1 MTEPTKP
8 TLDTSIESVLKQ
20 NQSVLRV
27 NKDLQETLQ
36 KVNKL
41 LEEGGETTKDNLTNA
56 VKQLDVAREE
66 LEIVKL
72 VANSI
77 QDRSKIIDQ
86 EIKLR
91 AEARSVEEALIR
103 EEIRLARIKTDEAK
117 QLLELAEKTGDQ
129 EKEAFKKA
137 VERAEQDEKRIVSQ
151 LKEIEN
157 LKKIDA
163 SYEKQVGYGKEL
175 AKSMGITSAESTR
188 FGLMFENIDTFLEGA
203 KGIGDGFVSM
213 ITPLN
218 ILGSLLDSFIDK
230 SKEMTF
236 GIDNAVVSFNKATGA
251 TGQYNDLINDAITS
265 GVKYG
270 ATSTEIGNALVE
282 ASKNI
287 RDFSAMSDGQRRSLI
302 DNVVA
307 LERFGISASTAT
319 KNIQFLTQ
327 NFGMT
332 NEAAERFNFGLKAI
346 AETSGLGI
354 ERITSSYSTASS
366 VLSAVGDKSGKV
378 FTELTNIMKDTNLEM
393 SKILAV
399 AEKFDTFDSAAQTVG
414 RLNALLG
421 GPYLSTLQM
430 INEVDPA
437 KRFQMTADAVK
448 EAYGAYDQLEYY
460 QKKALASALGLQD
473 VTDLAAVMADRSD
486 LVLSNPFEN
495 MSEAEI
501 LKMKSEMKEVN
512 DIMTQFAA
520 LGRQMAVSLAGP
532 LGYLKSFLQFLID
545 YGIAEYLGY
554 MLAGFVGLIT
564 IISPILAF
572 ASAIN
577 GIAAAFG
584 MVRAAWATVQTVGLA
599 LKAFFVG
606 NTAAIAAETTAQEVN
621 TVVKAEAAVANEA
634 LGASQQKA
642 AAAGKGFNFGLI
654 SMAASLA
661 LVGAGVLMMGYGI
674 SMVIDSITNFVKVLS
689 EMPAEQQAN
698 ALIALGMALGTLVIV
713 SALAAGALLLVASA
727 GAAAF
732 FPMLGLGLA
741 VTAIGAGALLM
752 GLGFKL
758 AADSVT
764 NLVEVMTR
772 LDVSIME
779 TFAETIAKVADSIND
794 MDTIKLGL
802 ATVLGFSMT
811 PGAAAAA
818 PAPVVQQSLPAPNPV
833 GTAAGL
839 SSAMTTYGAQTTAM
853 TTQSTTVTGGNTTIA
868 PAMGGAASGNAGSS
882 GPPIIIRLQTT
893 LELDKKQFATS
904 VNDVNL
910 DRSLSSALH
919 DSIAKK
925 FANIGNIK

>member
-1 MTEPTKP
+1 
-8 TLDTSIESVLKQ
+8 
-20 NQSVLRV
+20 
-27 NKDLQETLQ
+27 
-36 KVNKL
+36 
-41 LEEGGETTKDNLTNA
+41 
-56 VKQLDVAREE
+56 
-66 LEIVKL
+66 
-72 VANSI
+72 
-77 QDRSKIIDQ
+77 
-86 EIKLR
+86 
-91 AEARSVEEALIR
+91 
-103 EEIRLARIKTDEAK
+103 
-117 QLLELAEKTGDQ
+117 
-129 EKEAFKKA
+129 
-137 VERAEQDEKRIVSQ
+137 
-151 LKEIEN
+151 
-157 LKKIDA
+157 
-163 SYEKQVGYGKEL
+163 
-175 AKSMGITSAESTR
+175 
-188 FGLMFENIDTFLEGA
+188 
-203 KGIGDGFVSM
+203 M

-230 SKEMTF
+230 SKDMTF

-265 GVKYG
+265 GIKYG
-270 ATSTEIGNALVE
+270 ATTQEIGNALTE

-287 RDFSAMSDGQRRSLI
+287 RDFSVMSDDQRKSLA

-307 LERFGISASTAT
+307 LERFGISAATAT

-327 NFGMT
+327 NFGMS
-332 NEAAERFNFGLKAI
+332 NEAATRFNFGLKSL

-393 SKILAV
+393 SKILAL

-486 LVLSNPFEN
+486 LVLTNPFEN

-512 DIMTQFAA
+512 DIMTQFAT

-532 LGYLKSFLQFLID
+532 LGLVKDFFQLLID
-545 YGIAEYLGY
+545 SGAAEYLGY
-554 MLAGFVGLIT
+554 ILAGLVGLIA
-564 IISPILAF
+564 IVSPILAF
-572 ASAIN
+572 AGAVN
-577 GIAAAFG
+577 ATVAAFG
-584 MVRAAWATVQTVGLA
+584 MLKTAWTSLQTAGAAI
-599 LKAFFVG
+599 KAFFVT
-606 NTAAIAAETTAQEVN
+606 NTVAIEAETAAQATN
-621 TVVKAEAAVANEA
+621 NVVKGEAAVATEV

-642 AAAGKGFNFGLI
+642 AASSKGFGSSLLVLAGSIALI
-654 SMAASLA
+654 
-661 LVGAGVLMMGYGI
+661 GAGVLMMGYGI
-674 SMVIDSITNFVKVLS
+674 SLVVDSITNFVKVLS

-698 ALIALGMALGTLVIV
+698 ALMALGMALGTLVIV
-713 SALAAGALLLVASA
+713 GALAAGALLLIASA

-741 VTAIGAGALLM
+741 VAAIGAGALLM
-752 GLGFKL
+752 GVGFKL
-758 AADSVT
+758 AADSMT
-764 NLVEVMTR
+764 SLVEVMTR
-772 LDVSIME
+772 LDISIME
-779 TFAETIAKVADSIND
+779 TFAETITKVAESIND

-811 PGAAAAA
+811 PAETGGAAA
-818 PAPVVQQSLPAPNPV
+818 PVALQALPAPNPI
-833 GTAAGL
+833 GSAAGVGA
-839 SSAMTTYGAQTTAM
+839 SFTSIGAQTTAM
-853 TTQSTTVTGGNTTIA
+853 STQSTTVTAGNTTVV
-868 PAMGGAASGNAGSS
+868 PAVAGGATGGGGAV
-882 GPPIIIRLQTT
+882 PPIVIRLQTT
-893 LELDKKQFATS
+893 LELDKKQFAIS

-910 DRSLSSALH
+910 DRSLSPALH

-925 FANIGNIK
+925 FANIGIIK